1 LRLTF
6 RLPQSNLLSMA
17 HHTRPTIGV
26 LAGWQF
32 YWTATPLSYL
42 NPIFHGIRSAAID
55 HGCNLLLACGMGPS
69 ANPTD
74 PLRPAWPVP
83 SADADFVPVGP
94 WNTDGLI
101 AINPL
106 QSPDRSQ
113 YLQALIASG
122 HPVIFVGAGER
133 GPTLVADNA
142 GGIRA
147 AMQHLVEHGHRRIA
161 FIAGTPE
168 DLGGDSGDRL
178 RAYQT
183 VVRDFQLARDE
194 QLIAFG
200 RHVYDGGYQAM
211 QQLISSGV
219 NFSAVL
225 ASNDESALGVMQAL
239 KEAGRSIPR
248 DVALIG
254 FDDRP
259 ESAIQVPAL
268 SSVQIPLFK
277 LGYQAV
283 EVMLQHIDQQPA
295 APQLIH
301 VPTRLIPRASCGCG
315 HNTSHPSTSL
325 RSAQDASG
333 LTQRMI
339 EAVSQE
345 ALHTGATEV
354 RQACEELLTAFPT
367 DQFEATLDNIL
378 TQAAMQQE
386 DVSIW
391 QVALSILS
399 EAQPDRPDQI
409 DRARLLIGAHL
420 QRQHR
425 QSLVDQQWRIDRLGV
440 LTAHLL
446 SALDETQVFDVL
458 AQHLPEMGI
467 PWAGLANFEAEE
479 NDRVAASIMRVIPSQ
494 ATLHFQ
500 SRAFPAIDL
509 NLEEPFSLA
518 LLPVTHQRGLS
529 GYAVFDTSQLE
540 LYGAIV
546 QQVAAALNNAQLYR
560 EATEGRRLAEEANQL
575 KSRFLS
581 TVSHE
586 LRTPLNLIVGL
597 SDLLLKESDESG
609 LPLPDRYRVDVERI
623 HASGQHLGW
632 LIGDVLDLASS
643 EAGQLRL
650 TNDVIDLSET
660 LRTVIVIGQQ
670 LAEDKGL
677 TWHASLPDV
686 GPWVYGDRTRLR
698 QVALNLVANAV
709 KFTQRGTVR
718 LTVDAQPETVTVSV
732 SDTGLGISPTEQ
744 ALIFDEFRRSE
755 RSLSRGY
762 GGLGLGLA
770 ICKRLIEL
778 HGGSIGVS
786 SSGEE
791 GTGST
796 FFFTLPI
803 VPPPPMA
810 TPLNERAVIVL
821 SERAGSGERLREH
834 LAQRGFDTRVI
845 ALDATPDWP
854 SMLASMP
861 PSAIVLDS
869 SLVPQQGWEVLKR
882 LKSNPATQH
891 TPVLFYSLES
901 TSGAVL
907 ELDTLTKPISLNEL
921 KQALDQQWAADDQN
935 GKTIL
940 IVDDDPNTV
949 EMHARLVQSHAGGHR
964 ILKARH
970 GREALELLQREHAD
984 LVLLDL
990 MMPELDGFGVL
1001 AAMRDNTATRDIPVI
1016 VLTGQALTEKD
1027 MARLNRGVATVLRK
1041 GLFSVEETLAH
1052 LDAAL
1057 ERRRKLSAEAQRA
1070 VRQAMAYLHEHYAE
1084 AITREDLARHVG
1096 MSDDYLTHCFRQEVG
1111 MTPIAYLN
1119 RYRVDQAKQLLRDT
1133 SQSITDIALAVGFS
1147 DSGYFSRVFRRE
1159 VGLSPEAFRR
1169 EKS

>member
-1 LRLTF
+1 MVRRL
-6 RLPQSNLLSMA
+6 
-17 HHTRPTIGV
+17 RPTIGV

-55 HGCNLLLACGMGPS
+55 RGCNVLFACGMGPS

-83 SADADFVPVGP
+83 LPDADFVPVGP

-106 QSPDRSQ
+106 QSPDRSS
-113 YLQALIASG
+113 YIQALITQG
-122 HPVIFVGAGER
+122 HPIIFVGSGEV
-133 GPTLVADNA
+133 GPTIVADNA

-178 RAYQT
+178 RAYQSA
-183 VVRDFQLARDE
+183 VRDLQLADE
-194 QLIAFG
+194 ESLITFG
-200 RHVYDGGYQAM
+200 RHVYDGGYQAL
-211 QQLISSGV
+211 QQLMASGV
-219 NFSAVL
+219 EFSAVL
-225 ASNDESALGVMQAL
+225 ASNDESALGALQAL
-239 KEAGRSIPR
+239 KEAGRRIPQ

-259 ESAIQVPAL
+259 ESAIQTPAL
-268 SSVQIPLFK
+268 TSVQIPLFK

-283 EVMLQHIDQQPA
+283 ELMLQQIDHQPD
-295 APQLIH
+295 APQLIR
-301 VPTRLIPRASCGCG
+301 VPTRLVRRESCGCG
-315 HNTSHPSTSL
+315 HVHSSASFQLAGQDSILPHMIDAVAREAQHTSADQIQH
-325 RSAQDASG
+325 
-333 LTQRMI
+333 
-339 EAVSQE
+339 
-345 ALHTGATEV
+345 
-354 RQACEELLTAFPT
+354 ACAELLAAFTT
-367 DQFEATLDNIL
+367 DRFEVTLETIL
-378 TQAAMQQE
+378 TQAAAQQE
-386 DVSIW
+386 DVAIW
-391 QVALSILS
+391 QGAISILS
-399 EAQPDRPDQI
+399 EAQPDRSDQI
-409 DRARLLIGAHL
+409 DQARLLIADQV

-425 QSLVDQQWRIDRLGV
+425 QALVDQQWRIDRLGV

-446 SALDETQVFDVL
+446 SALDEDQIFGVL
-458 AQHLPEMGI
+458 AQHLPEMGM
-467 PWAGLANFEAEE
+467 PWAGVAFFEAEKT
-479 NDRVAASIMRVIPSQ
+479 DRLAASRLHRIPSQ
-494 ATLHFQ
+494 QIVRFA
-500 SRAFPAIDL
+500 SREFPPLDL
-509 NLEEPFSLA
+509 NLSEPFSVA
-518 LLPVTHQRGLS
+518 LLPLTHRGGLS

-540 LYGAIV
+540 VYGAIV
-546 QQVAAALNNAQLYR
+546 QQLAAALHNAQLYR

-609 LPLPDRYRVDVERI
+609 TPLPDRYRVDVERI
-623 HASGQHLGW
+623 HTSGQHLGW

-650 TNDVIDLSET
+650 TNEVIDLGET

-677 TWHASLPDV
+677 TWSASLPEN
-686 GPWVYGDRTRLR
+686 GPWISGDRTRLR
-698 QVALNLVANAV
+698 QVTLNLVANAV
-709 KFTQRGTVR
+709 KFTRQGEVR
-718 LTVDAQPETVTVSV
+718 LTVDVQDESATVSIR
-732 SDTGLGISPTEQ
+732 DTGLGIAPDEQ
-744 ALIFDEFRRSE
+744 EKIFDEFRRSE

-778 HGGSIGVS
+778 HGGSIGVT

-791 GTGST
+791 GSGST

-803 VPPPPMA
+803 VLPPVTA
-810 TPLNERAVIVL
+810 TTGVLPFNERAIVVL
-821 SERAGSGERLREH
+821 TNRSGSGERLREH
-834 LAQRGFDTRVI
+834 LKQRGFDVRVI
-845 ALDATPDWP
+845 ALEDTPDWSSSVSVP
-854 SMLASMP
+854 LPGAV
-861 PSAIVLDS
+861 ILDS
-869 SLVPQQGWEVLKR
+869 GFVPQQGWEVLKV
-882 LKSNPATQH
+882 LKSNPATQY
-891 TPVLFYSLES
+891 TPVLFYSLEHD
-901 TSGAVL
+901 SGSVL
-907 ELDTLTKPISLNEL
+907 ELDYLTKPIASHEL
-921 KQALDQQWAADDQN
+921 RQALDQHWLAGDRQ

-949 EMHARLVQSHAGGHR
+949 EMHARLVQSHASEHH

-970 GREALELLQREHAD
+970 GREALDLLQRESVD

-990 MMPELDGFGVL
+990 MMPELDGFDVL
-1001 AAMRDNTATRDIPVI
+1001 AAMRDNPATRDIPVI

-1057 ERRRKLSAEAQRA
+1057 ERKRKLSADAQRL

-1084 AITREDLARHVG
+1084 PISREDLARYVG

-1119 RYRVDQAKQLLRDT
+1119 RYRVDQAKQLLKDT